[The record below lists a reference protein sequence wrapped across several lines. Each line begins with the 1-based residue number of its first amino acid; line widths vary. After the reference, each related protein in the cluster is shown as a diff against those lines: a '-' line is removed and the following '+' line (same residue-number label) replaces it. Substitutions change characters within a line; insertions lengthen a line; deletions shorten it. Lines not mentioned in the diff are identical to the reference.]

1 MYRWLLL
8 YMGSSALPALSQL
21 YSCEPGLPRG
31 EILLHP
37 RLYTKT
43 KTTNMYILKLELKTK
58 KCHEVM
64 VM

>member
-1 MYRWLLL
+1 
-8 YMGSSALPALSQL
+8 MGSSALPALSQL